1 LYRFIRFF
9 SQKLCICI
17 ALNDTFLSIAAQHC
31 IIRVQY
37 NVSTVN
43 NQVWLLYLIVQQTN
57 HFIIAHWKEKHC
69 LCQCTKMYLGLVQMN
84 CAVYTPF
91 YFFQIPDLLYIVR
104 TIISHHNTHFTP
116 SLWYIE
122 RNGDLSEASCPADVS
137 LHSWTPPPPSPRYS
151 QRQGLIGETREP
163 QS

>member
-1 LYRFIRFF
+1 MQCVN
-9 SQKLCICI
+9 SKLKGVI
-17 ALNDTFLSIAAQHC
+17 ALPNGAANH
-31 IIRVQY
+31 
-37 NVSTVN
+37 
-43 NQVWLLYLIVQQTN
+43 

-104 TIISHHNTHFTP
+104 TIISHDYTHFTP

-122 RNGDLSEASCPADVS
+122 RNGDLSEASCPADIR
-137 LHSWTPPPPSPRYS
+137 LHSWPPPPPPPPPMLFTETRFNRRDQRDPIMDEGTIKTPNPKCRLYWCFIELIDWRYS
-151 QRQGLIGETREP
+151 Q
-163 QS
+163 SC